1 MNAPAQA
8 PLPSP
13 DSPSL
18 KPRLAGLALAALGIV
33 YGDIGTS
40 PLYTIREC
48 FHGPHSIEI
57 SPVNVLGVL
66 SLVFWSLT
74 AVVTFKYVSLIM
86 RADNKGEGGIFAL
99 MALVLAV
106 PDNQNGFSKH
116 KRYAVV
122 LAGIFGAALL
132 YGDGMITPSVTVL
145 SAVEG
150 LELAA
155 PETARFVVPLSCIIL
170 IGLFAI
176 QARGTAGIGSIFGP
190 IMLVWFV
197 TIAALGILAVV
208 KAPGVLAAVNP
219 VYALRFFAVN
229 HVHGLVALGS
239 VVLCITGAEALYADL
254 GHFTKAAIRASWTGF
269 VWPALLCN
277 YFGQG
282 ALLLV
287 QPELASNPFFGLTPP
302 FLLYPMVLLATVA
315 AIIASQAMISG
326 MYSLTQQ
333 AVQMGF
339 FPRMRIVH
347 TSSQIKGQIYM
358 PEVNWLLLLAC
369 LALVLSFG
377 SSSRLAGAYGIA
389 VTATMS
395 ITSVIY
401 FFVLT
406 RCWKWRAWKAGLLVG
421 LFLSFDVTYFGT
433 NLLKIFDG
441 GWFTLAAALL
451 VTLVM
456 TAWKDGRAALAQ
468 TMSEGR
474 IDVDTFLK
482 DVAATRPIRVPG
494 TAVFMTVSPKGVPG
508 TLLHFFKFN
517 KVFHERVIILSLAT
531 ADTPQVADEKR
542 VRVEDLGMGFFRVV
556 GNFGFM
562 ESPNVPKVLRLAGQ
576 MGLLVEVESAAYFL
590 GREIL
595 LTTGQSGMRQW
606 RKRLFAF
613 MSRNAMNP
621 ANFFG
626 IPNHR
631 VVELGAQV
639 NL

>member
-1 MNAPAQA
+1 MNAFSQR
-8 PLPSP
+8 
-13 DSPSL
+13 PSL
-18 KPRLAGLALAALGIV
+18 SQETSKPQAGLAGLALATLGIV

-48 FHGPHSIEI
+48 FHGPHSIGI

-74 AVVTFKYVSLIM
+74 AVVTFKYVTLIM

-106 PDNQNGFSKH
+106 ADNQNGFSNR
-116 KRYAVV
+116 KRSAVF

-132 YGDGMITPSVTVL
+132 YGDGMITPSLTVL

-150 LELAA
+150 LEIAA
-155 PETARFVVPLSCIIL
+155 PETMQFVVPLSCMIL
-170 IGLFAI
+170 IGLFAM
-176 QARGTAGIGSIFGP
+176 QARGTAGIGMIFGP
-190 IMLVWFV
+190 IMLIWFL
-197 TIAALGILAVV
+197 TIALLGLLAVA

-219 VYALRFFAVN
+219 VYAWRFFVTN
-229 HVHGLVALGS
+229 HLHGLVVLGS
-239 VVLCITGAEALYADL
+239 VVLCITGTEALYADL
-254 GHFTKAAIRASWTGF
+254 GHFTKESIRVSWIGF

-282 ALLLV
+282 ALLLL

-302 FLLYPMVLLATVA
+302 FLLYPMVFLATVA

-333 AVQMGF
+333 AIQMGLL
-339 FPRMRIVH
+339 PRMRIIH

-369 LALVLSFG
+369 LVLVLSFG

-406 RCWKWRAWKAGLLVG
+406 RCWKWPAWKAGLLVG
-421 LFLSFDVTYFGT
+421 LFLAFDCSYFGT
-433 NLLKIFDG
+433 NLLKILDG
-441 GWFTLAAALL
+441 GWFTVMIALL

-456 TAWKDGRAALAQ
+456 TAWRDGRAALAQ

-474 IDVDTFLK
+474 MDVESFLK
-482 DVAATRPIRVPG
+482 DVAASRPIRVPG
-494 TAVFMTVSPKGVPG
+494 TAVFMTVSPRGVPG

-517 KVFHERVIILSLAT
+517 KVFHERVIILSLT
-531 ADTPQVADEKR
+531 TGDTPQVADEKR
-542 VRVEDLGMGFFRVV
+542 VRVEDLGMGFFRMV

-562 ESPNVPKVLRLAGQ
+562 ESPNVPKVLRLASQ
-576 MGLLVEVESAAYFL
+576 TGLQVEVDGAAYFL

-595 LTTGQSGMRQW
+595 LTTGQSGMPQW

-626 IPNHR
+626 IPYHR

>member
-1 MNAPAQA
+1 MIAPAQA

-13 DSPSL
+13 DSPNL
-18 KPRLAGLALAALGIV
+18 KPGLAGLALAALGIV

-66 SLVFWSLT
+66 SLVFWSLA
-74 AVVTFKYVSLIM
+74 AVVSFKYVSLIM

-106 PDNQNGFSKH
+106 PDRQNGFSKR

-170 IGLFAI
+170 IGLFAM
-176 QARGTAGIGSIFGP
+176 QARGTAGIGRIFGP
-190 IMLVWFV
+190 IMLIWFV

-219 VYALRFFAVN
+219 IYGLRFFAVN
-229 HVHGLVALGS
+229 HLHGLVVLGS

-254 GHFTKAAIRASWTGF
+254 GHFTKASIRASWTGF

-389 VTATMS
+389 VTATMG

-433 NLLKIFDG
+433 NLLKILDG

-474 IDVDTFLK
+474 IDVETFLK
-482 DVAATRPIRVPG
+482 DVATTRPIRVPG
-494 TAVFMTVSPKGVPG
+494 TAVFMTVSPRGVPG

-517 KVFHERVIILSLAT
+517 KVFHERVIILSLTT

-542 VRVEDLGMGFFRVV
+542 VTVEDLGMGFFRVV

-576 MGLLVEVESAAYFL
+576 TGLLVEVESAAYFL

-595 LTTGQSGMRQW
+595 LTTGQSGMQQW

-626 IPNHR
+626 IPYHR

-639 NL
+639 TL

>member
-1 MNAPAQA
+1 MKAPSQA
-8 PLPSP
+8 P
-13 DSPSL
+13 SL
-18 KPRLAGLALAALGIV
+18 SQEASNPKPALAGLALAALGIV

-48 FHGPHSIEI
+48 FHGPHSIGI
-57 SPVNVLGVL
+57 SPENVLGVL
-66 SLVFWSLT
+66 SLVFWSLA
-74 AVVTFKYVSLIM
+74 AVVTFKYITLIM

-106 PDNQNGFSKH
+106 PDTQNGFSRR

-132 YGDGMITPSVTVL
+132 YGDGMITPSLTVL

-150 LELAA
+150 LEIAA
-155 PETARFVVPLSCIIL
+155 PETGRFVVPLSCLIL
-170 IGLFAI
+170 IGLFAL
-176 QARGTAGIGSIFGP
+176 QPRGTAGVGKIFGP

-197 TIAALGILAVV
+197 TIAILGILAV
-208 KAPGVLAAVNP
+208 ARTPGVLAAVNP
-219 VYALRFFAVN
+219 LYAWRFFAAN
-229 HVHGLVALGS
+229 HLHGLVALGS
-239 VVLCITGAEALYADL
+239 VVLCITGTEALYADL
-254 GHFTKAAIRASWTGF
+254 GHFTKQSIRASWICF

-315 AIIASQAMISG
+315 AVIASQAMISG

-333 AVQMGF
+333 AVQMGLL
-339 FPRMRIVH
+339 PRMRIVH

-406 RCWKWRAWKAGLLVG
+406 RCWKWPAWRAGLLVG
-421 LFLSFDVTYFGT
+421 LFLAFDVTYFGT
-433 NLLKIFDG
+433 NLLKILDG
-441 GWFTLAAALL
+441 GWFTLLAALL
-451 VTLVM
+451 LTLVI

-474 IDVDTFLK
+474 MDVETFLK

-494 TAVFMTVSPKGVPG
+494 TAVFMTVSPRGVPG

-517 KVFHERVIILSLAT
+517 KVFHERVIILSLMT
-531 ADTPQVADEKR
+531 AETPQVPDEKR
-542 VRVEDLGMGFFRVV
+542 VKVEDLGLGFFRVM

-562 ESPNVPKVLRLAGQ
+562 EAPNVPKVLRLASQ
-576 MGLLVEVESAAYFL
+576 MGLHVDIESAAYFL

-595 LTTGQSGMRQW
+595 LIGGQSGMRQW

-626 IPNHR
+626 IPYHR

-639 NL
+639 SL